1 MDRLLCVL
9 FCYIVQDNKWRAN
22 IDDSAHIALFVL
34 SIPNLY
40 LSIAIM
46 TKRTASFCMA
56 ILWIVP
62 NAALFAYFSSI
73 ENQGFQVKI

>member
-40 LSIAIM
+40 LYYSHHDQTDCQLLHGHPVDSPERCPFRLLLID
-46 TKRTASFCMA
+46 
-56 ILWIVP
+56 
-62 NAALFAYFSSI
+62 
-73 ENQGFQVKI
+73 